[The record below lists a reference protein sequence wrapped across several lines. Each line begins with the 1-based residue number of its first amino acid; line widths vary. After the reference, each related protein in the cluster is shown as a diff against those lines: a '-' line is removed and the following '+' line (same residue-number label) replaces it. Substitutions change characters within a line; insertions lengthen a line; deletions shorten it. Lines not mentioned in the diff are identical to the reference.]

1 MLGNFT
7 KLRRM
12 LCLSQVFQTF
22 LFFVENQ
29 ERKFFNFIKKAR
41 LVTTPIMTSLEKE
54 NFERESFQ
62 SFFLPIKNERI
73 SFKY

>member
-22 LFFVENQ
+22 LFFVEG
-29 ERKFFNFIKKAR
+29 KSGKKVFDFIKKAR
-41 LVTTPIMTSLEKE
+41 PVTTPIMTSLEKE
-54 NFERESFQ
+54 NFEREFSK
-62 SFFLPIKNERI
+62 FLSSCK
-73 SFKY
+73 K

>member
-1 MLGNFT
+1 
-7 KLRRM
+7 M

-22 LFFVENQ
+22 LFFVENK

-41 LVTTPIMTSLEKE
+41 SVTTPDMTSLEKE

>member
-1 MLGNFT
+1 
-7 KLRRM
+7 M

>member
-1 MLGNFT
+1 
-7 KLRRM
+7 M

-41 LVTTPIMTSLEKE
+41 PVTAPIMTSLEKE
-54 NFERESFQ
+54 NFEREFSK
-62 SFFLPIKNERI
+62 FLSSYK
-73 SFKY
+73 K

>member
-1 MLGNFT
+1 
-7 KLRRM
+7 M

-41 LVTTPIMTSLEKE
+41 PVATPIMTSLEKE

-62 SFFLPIKNERI
+62 SFFLPMKNERI

>member
-1 MLGNFT
+1 MFKPSFSNILV
-7 KLRRM
+7 LRGK
-12 LCLSQVFQTF
+12 SGKKVFD
-22 LFFVENQ
+22 
-29 ERKFFNFIKKAR
+29 FIKKAR
-41 LVTTPIMTSLEKE
+41 PVTTPIMTSLEKE

>member
-1 MLGNFT
+1 
-7 KLRRM
+7 M

-41 LVTTPIMTSLEKE
+41 TVTTPIMTSLEKE
-54 NFERESFQ
+54 NFEGESFQ
-62 SFFLPIKNERI
+62 SFFLPIKNEII

>member
-1 MLGNFT
+1 
-7 KLRRM
+7 M

-62 SFFLPIKNERI
+62 SFFLTIKNERI